1 MLLLSFKTCLQ
12 IVSKFLVQVMWK
24 DSYHFSPVQGSLSI
38 QWADSG
44 NFWGKKK
51 HKSPGSVRGQEQFAQ
66 TGVSIKGFLQLCCP
80 LKCILSC
87 KRRTISLAVLMVQ
100 SKQTTKKWWWSETA
114 SVGQKLIALERSR
127 CQPWLGRA
135 RGRGSAQA
143 GQHRALGLV
152 STKHAETFWPK
163 ILYVSLVEILS
174 ACPIYLITIFHKWVI
189 FPPSLWS
196 LAL

>member
-24 DSYHFSPVQGSLSI
+24 DSYHFSPVQGSSFNTMS
-38 QWADSG
+38 W
-44 NFWGKKK
+44 FWKLLGKKNK

-100 SKQTTKKWWWSETA
+100 LKQTTKKWWWSETA

-135 RGRGSAQA
+135 RGCGSAQA

-152 STKHAETFWPK
+152 STKHAATFWPE
-163 ILYVSLVEILS
+163 ILYVSLVKILS
-174 ACPIYLITIFHKWVI
+174 ACPIYLITIFHK
-189 FPPSLWS
+189 
-196 LAL
+196 